1 MIKESSSGSI
11 RTLILSNEKLSVKI
25 LAGKGGDIN
34 QITYLPEQAELLHT
48 EDENFARYDSRDLR
62 TNPLSRYSEDSTGG
76 WQDVVPGY
84 GRYGSLVFR
93 NFLWE
98 QLRHCPGIIRPRQ
111 LPAEIPGRKR
121 K

>member
-84 GRYGSLVFR
+84 GRYLSLI
-93 NFLWE
+93 
-98 QLRHCPGIIRPRQ
+98 HI
-111 LPAEIPGRKR
+111 
-121 K
+121 

>member
-48 EDENFARYDSRDLR
+48 ERCVKE
-62 TNPLSRYSEDSTGG
+62 TGKE
-76 WQDVVPGY
+76 P
-84 GRYGSLVFR
+84 
-93 NFLWE
+93 
-98 QLRHCPGIIRPRQ
+98 
-111 LPAEIPGRKR
+111 IPGKC
-121 K
+121 